1 MRIGI
6 IGAGFTGRAVARLG
20 AAAGRRAMVWLGVSA
35 QANIAEAAM
44 GVKCDRRFLVSQAWW
59 ALGSL
64 WLALV
69 MWSFLNGP
77 RLYAETV
84 QETAREAA
92 LENQVACGRLN
103 MSFGGEGYPVC
114 ASALDE
120 VRRRQDE
127 RTEQRLNG
135 PF

>member
-1 MRIGI
+1 MRVR
-6 IGAGFTGRAVARLG
+6 F
-20 AAAGRRAMVWLGVSA
+20 
-35 QANIAEAAM
+35 
-44 GVKCDRRFLVSQAWW
+44 DRRFLVSQAWW

-84 QETAREAA
+84 RQTARETA

-103 MSFGGEGYPVC
+103 MSLGTKDFPVC
-114 ASALDE
+114 ASTLDE
-120 VRRRQDE
+120 VRRRQE
-127 RTEQRLNG
+127 IRTEQSLNG
-135 PF
+135 SF

>member
-1 MRIGI
+1 
-6 IGAGFTGRAVARLG
+6 
-20 AAAGRRAMVWLGVSA
+20 
-35 QANIAEAAM
+35 M
-44 GVKCDRRFLVSQAWW
+44 GLKCDRRFLVCQAWW

-103 MSFGGEGYPVC
+103 MSLGGESYPVC
-114 ASALDE
+114 ASTLDE